1 MRQQI
6 YTLPAA
12 LREDGKEDEDEEE
25 EEKEAPVG
33 SIRRRRRRK
42 GSSGEQSKNLNMVSA
57 SAHVLGGDS
66 CFRTVFMLLA
76 AMVSSVTGISGAI
89 CDAYGAIAVSMVIV
103 MIIITVMSDVV
114 DRAMYFYEHFALRAG
129 TYRSLQSQGDD
140 EEEEEEE
147 ENELLGV

>member
-12 LREDGKEDEDEEE
+12 LREDGKEEEEDEDVEE

-33 SIRRRRRRK
+33 SIRRRRK
-42 GSSGEQSKNLNMVSA
+42 GSLGEQNKNLNMVSA

-76 AMVSSVTGISGAI
+76 AMVSSVTGISVLRYLRCLWSHRRLDGD
-89 CDAYGAIAVSMVIV
+89 CDDHHHRHERCGRSCHVL
-103 MIIITVMSDVV
+103 
-114 DRAMYFYEHFALRAG
+114 LR
-129 TYRSLQSQGDD
+129 TL
-140 EEEEEEE
+140 
-147 ENELLGV
+147 